1 MHARPCI
8 RTQKRPHFAP
18 RGKMQA
24 SLTIDFFRLT
34 LAAPAYTIC
43 TAIRIERKSQAFL
56 ICNLVFG
63 NFGNPRIVCGAANL
77 QRGVESIHNLQ
88 NAVHYQ
94 IPRRFS
100 LIKRAWIRITTA
112 SSSSLYIS
120 RKGLKIPIS
129 HPFFTFLIMAFYITI
144 AIYQRF
150 LEVTFGLEVTI

>member
-8 RTQKRPHFAP
+8 RTQKRPNLP
-18 RGKMQA
+18 QGV
-24 SLTIDFFRLT
+24 SSSVSNVDFSRLT
-34 LAAPAYTIC
+34 LAAPAYSTS